1 MAGHS
6 VSRLLLTALAL
17 LISALQAR
25 AASLRARRSQPPML
39 DDGSNKFIIASFPD
53 SRVVLYSR
61 PEWQNWKQLVVQG
74 LTEPKA
80 IAVDPQKLRLY
91 VADTTAAKIY
101 WYQLHV
107 AENVLMTDGQSH
119 LAVQGVVV
127 RSLAMAQTGANA
139 GLYFSGHTVPFNP
152 ALAQSVDGVFFV
164 NFTAVQNCELTVC
177 QDPPEAIWKTSD
189 TGTTVEAI
197 SMDSFAIW
205 WGNQQKGKSKGS
217 VVKASKTC
225 PIADPAS
232 AMRTYA
238 DNVDEVYSVVQT
250 PTTVFYGSDGSVYA
264 VQKNKAE
271 TTCGQDD
278 TYCPTVS
285 HNVSQPMSMAWD
297 GDGTIFIADKG
308 KGKVFTM
315 PSGANQG
322 TVLQAWIDAAGI
334 WGMDVLVCNPDE

>member
-6 VSRLLLTALAL
+6 MSRLLLTALVL

-25 AASLRARRSQPPML
+25 AAGLRARRSQTIL
-39 DDGSNKFIIASFPD
+39 DDGSNKFVIASFPD

-61 PEWQNWKQLVVQG
+61 PEWANWRQLVVQG

-80 IAVDPQKLRLY
+80 LAVDQQQLRLY
-91 VADTTAAKIY
+91 VADNAAAKIF

-107 AENVLMTDGQSH
+107 AENILMTDGQSH

-127 RSLAMAQTGANA
+127 RSLALAQTGANA
-139 GLYFSGHTVPFNP
+139 GLYFSGHTVPLNP
-152 ALAQSVDGVFFV
+152 ALGESIDGVFFV
-164 NFTAVQNCELTVC
+164 NFTAVQNCGVTVC
-177 QDPPEAIWKTSD
+177 QDPPEAVWKQSD

-205 WGNQQKGKSKGS
+205 WGNQQKGKSKGA

-225 PIADPAS
+225 PIADPSS
-232 AMRTYA
+232 AMKTYA

-250 PTTVFYGSDGSVYA
+250 PTTVFYGAAGSIYA

-271 TTCGQDD
+271 TTCGQQDHQ
-278 TYCPTVS
+278 CPTVS
-285 HNVSQPMSMAWD
+285 HNVSKPMSMAWD

-315 PSGANQG
+315 PSGAAQG
-322 TVLQAWIDAAGI
+322 SVLSAWIDAAGI